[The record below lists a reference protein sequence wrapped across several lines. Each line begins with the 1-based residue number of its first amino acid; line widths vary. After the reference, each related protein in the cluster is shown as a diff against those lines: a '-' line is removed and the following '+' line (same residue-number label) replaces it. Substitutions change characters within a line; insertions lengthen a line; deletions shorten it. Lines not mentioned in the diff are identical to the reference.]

1 MIITLNNQE
10 KEVAT
15 DMTLQQLIEQ
25 SNMPMQNIAVAI
37 NNHLVPR
44 NEWTTHLLHDNDKIV
59 VIAAAYGG

>member
-44 NEWTTHLLHDNDKIV
+44 NEGTTHLLHDNDKIV